1 MSVFERKLPV
11 YSDLLAATFKH
22 NINLPQI
29 SQQVL
34 ETLRNSNKGD
44 SLYLHYIISLFTY
57 IFQVAFDETINKCQ
71 HWKKIFLIFKLQY
84 H

>member
-22 NINLPQI
+22 NINLLQI

-44 SLYLHYIISLFTY
+44 SLYL
-57 IFQVAFDETINKCQ
+57 Q
-71 HWKKIFLIFKLQY
+71 
-84 H
+84 